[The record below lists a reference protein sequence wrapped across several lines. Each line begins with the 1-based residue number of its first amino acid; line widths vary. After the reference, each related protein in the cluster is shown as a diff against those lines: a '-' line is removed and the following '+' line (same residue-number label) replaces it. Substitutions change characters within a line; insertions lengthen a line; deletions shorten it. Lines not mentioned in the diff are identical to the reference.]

1 MIAFDRYDL
10 YKPAQ
15 SLPQETRCD
24 LFKCP
29 LTCEPTPPPP
39 RNLRIFIVLCSLGC
53 QIEFLKFLEVK
64 LVGVQCNRRPCFA
77 AAIVH
82 LPQVHSATSRIPSFG
97 GREGKPLNRGL
108 PSQHLFLYLFPNPWT
123 LSSTLLFIA
132 QVKGSQPASVEGG
145 ISPAAFAAPRLGGR
159 VGWGQLSLMSP
170 KRVELRGR
178 GMLVGRLGGHSP
190 SFGGEVLRS
199 GNTRT

>member
-1 MIAFDRYDL
+1 MICTNQLNPCLKKLGATYL
-10 YKPAQ
+10 NV
-15 SLPQETRCD
+15 LPPVSQ
-24 LFKCP
+24 
-29 LTCEPTPPPP
+29 PPPP
-39 RNLRIFIVLCSLGC
+39 HLRIFIVLCSLGC

-64 LVGVQCNRRPCFA
+64 LVCEQCNRRPCFA

-82 LPQVHSATSRIPSFG
+82 RPQVHSATSRIPGFG
-97 GREGKPLNRGL
+97 GGAGGATGRALL

-178 GMLVGRLGGHSP
+178 GVLVGRLGGHSP
-190 SFGGEVLRS
+190 SSGGGVLRS